1 MSSSTPVVDS
11 ITIYPIKSYA
21 CVMQCNGRT
30 LVTMCVMCQMWWYLG
45 HIVASGIAWISL
57 WYIEPTT
64 TTTTNSSSS
73 SSSSNNSSLDT
84 SPSYQPINV

>member
-30 LVTMCVMCQMWWYLG
+30 LVTMCVMCHVSDVVVSRSHRGQWYR
-45 HIVASGIAWISL
+45 VDFSMV
-57 WYIEPTT
+57 Y
-64 TTTTNSSSS
+64 
-73 SSSSNNSSLDT
+73 
-84 SPSYQPINV
+84 